1 MRTAVSPLLT
11 AVTVAVVA
19 LTLSAC
25 APDRG
30 PLGGPTP
37 GQSPSS
43 STEPEATPTPT
54 AGEAGSPFSIPCD
67 QLLTDAEVFDFNN
80 NVAFDP
86 EYVPKAGSL
95 AAEAVTLG
103 GTACGWLN
111 LSGGDYIEIAV
122 ATPDSATL
130 ANLTEAASA
139 GTPIN
144 GLGDSGYFTAN
155 GDYGQLQA
163 FAGQYWVVAQ
173 SLYFGDAIEAD
184 TLVVQAISQLP

>member
-11 AVTVAVVA
+11 AVTVTVVA
-19 LTLSAC
+19 FTLSAC

-30 PLGGPTP
+30 PLGQPTP
-37 GQSPSS
+37 GQTSSS
-43 STEPEATPTPT
+43 STEPEATPSAT

-67 QLLTDAEVFDFNN
+67 LLLTDAEVFDFNN
-80 NVAFDP
+80 NFAFDP

-122 ATPDSATL
+122 ATPDTATL
-130 ANLTEAASA
+130 TSLNDTASA
-139 GTPIN
+139 GTPID
-144 GLGDSGYFTAN
+144 GLGESGYFTPN

-163 FAGQYWVVAQ
+163 FTGQYWVAAQ
-173 SLYFGDAIEAD
+173 SLYFGEAIETN